1 MKGSTFPKPL
11 TLNEEGNT
19 VRPVNQNRV
28 CEDSVNYQR
37 TNVEKTI
44 ILKRLKESGCRI
56 TKQRKIL
63 LDIILNEE
71 CASCKEIYYKAVQS
85 DPGIGVATVYRMINL
100 LEENGA
106 ISRKN
111 MYRVSCP
118 QEEKAGEAEGYRIE
132 LDDDSVCCLSR
143 QNWNTV
149 ILEGL
154 KACGYID
161 KQKVNRVV
169 FLPEV
174 EKNFQ

>member
-1 MKGSTFPKPL
+1 M
-11 TLNEEGNT
+11 
-19 VRPVNQNRV
+19 RPVNQNSV
-28 CEDSVNYQR
+28 CEDSVNYHR

-100 LEENGA
+100 LEETGA

-118 QEEKAGEAEGYRIE
+118 SQGKEGETEGYRIE

-169 FLPEV
+169 FSPEV